1 MVALVAASSS
11 TSGLTERRGISA
23 AVFVKNCSDE
33 LTPNLPIKKD
43 IEFMEKRIEDLEKSM
58 KGSNESEEMQKKT
71 GYIVLR
77 AEGIFDVDANTSID
91 QLSDELEIKMP
102 EEFSYGD
109 QTTPG
114 SPDEM
119 KCFSRIYIKPL
130 LNTLCQNKVQDL
142 GGRVESNDKDLKRIK
157 QEMMSGAI
165 EIKAAKNKSS

>member
-91 QLSDELEIKMP
+91 QLSDELEIKMLEDHQYETVSSFVCEAFGYIP
-102 EEFSYGD
+102 RTGESIKVILVR
-109 QTTPG
+109 TVH
-114 SPDEM
+114 S
-119 KCFSRIYIKPL
+119 SR
-130 LNTLCQNKVQDL
+130 
-142 GGRVESNDKDLKRIK
+142 
-157 QEMMSGAI
+157 A
-165 EIKAAKNKSS
+165 